1 MLYRGM
7 DRAQLDAAYNNGAA
21 VPERDAI
28 IADWAARSARLRSAR
43 PGHLDLQ
50 YGDSPRERVD
60 LFLADQPRAP
70 TLAFIHGGYWQMNN
84 KEDYAFLGEGTLPH
98 GVNLALIE
106 YTLAPAAR
114 LDRIVAEV
122 RRAAQFLA
130 EHLGDYGADPARLY
144 VSGHS
149 AGGHLTAMTI
159 PLRVV
164 RGGIAI
170 SGLFDLEPIRLNYL
184 NEKLGLD
191 AAEAERNS
199 PLLHFPPMAGELVV
213 AYGTRELPELCRQS
227 IDYAQAW
234 AERGLAGHL
243 LPIDGADHFTILE
256 ALANPD
262 GELLQALLAMTKAE
276 G

>member
-28 IADWAARSARLRSAR
+28 IADWRARSAKVRRER
-43 PGHLDLQ
+43 PEHLDLA
-50 YGDSPRERVD
+50 YGDSPRERLD
-60 LFLADQPRAP
+60 LFLAADPKAP
-70 TLAFIHGGYWQMNN
+70 TLMFIHGGYWQMND
-84 KEDYAFLGEGTLPH
+84 KEDYAFFVESTLPH
-98 GVNLALIE
+98 GINLAVVE

-122 RRAAQFLA
+122 RRAVGWLA
-130 EHLGDYGADPARLY
+130 EHLGDYGADPTSLY
-144 VSGHS
+144 VAGHS
-149 AGGHLTAMTI
+149 AGGHLTASCM
-159 PLRVV
+159 PLRTV

-170 SGLFDLEPIRLNYL
+170 SGIYDLEPIRLNYL
-184 NEKLGLD
+184 NIKLGLD

-227 IDYAQAW
+227 IEYAQAW

-243 LPIDGADHFTILE
+243 IPIDGADHFTILE
-256 ALANPD
+256 ALAHPD
-262 GELLQALLAMTKAE
+262 GVLTQALLAMVSA
-276 G
+276 